1 MKINSEELDSTN
13 NSNHNSSNNNDSSN
27 SDVKNKE
34 LQNTLLDNEQ
44 SLNDSFIDAQEDDPI
59 GEPEKAKSDKEMP
72 LEDTSTTAD
81 TTTST
86 TADTTTS
93 TTADTYTPNEDN
105 NEDNNNDNRNESG
118 SYATSTDSD
127 DSSDSLEDPNNLE
140 KMILSTGIRV
150 GTPIKTKFM
159 SSFITRANPEGLYI
173 LDISKTLARIDVAA
187 KFIGRTNI
195 ANVAVTS
202 AREYGKTPIEKFCEL
217 TGARGIFGRFMPGTF
232 TNPSLPKYLEP
243 EIVIVTDPQADEQA
257 VLEATRAGVPVIALS
272 NSDNITSKVD
282 LVIPSNNRGRKALA
296 TVYWLLTKEVLKK
309 QGKIKSDSE
318 MPMTIDEF
326 EAKLVEELI

>member
-1 MKINSEELDSTN
+1 MNMKTDELNSPN
-13 NSNHNSSNNNDSSN
+13 NS
-27 SDVKNKE
+27 
-34 LQNTLLDNEQ
+34 DNEQ
-44 SLNDSFIDAQEDDPI
+44 IDKTVNDATSKTEEEDSNDTTSI
-59 GEPEKAKSDKEMP
+59 SEETPENYENSDQTIQ
-72 LEDTSTTAD
+72 TSTGD
-81 TTTST
+81 
-86 TADTTTS
+86 
-93 TTADTYTPNEDN
+93 E
-105 NEDNNNDNRNESG
+105 
-118 SYATSTDSD
+118 
-127 DSSDSLEDPNNLE
+127 DSSSSSDTVEQPESLEDPNNLE

-159 SSFITRANPEGLYI
+159 TSFITRANPEGLYI

-318 MPMTIDEF
+318 MSLTIDDF

>member
-1 MKINSEELDSTN
+1 MFERVSDSYSQDSYSDKDNVEESFDNSAEVGTESD
-13 NSNHNSSNNNDSSN
+13 SN
-27 SDVKNKE
+27 SISSDSNDI
-34 LQNTLLDNEQ
+34 TSQ
-44 SLNDSFIDAQEDDPI
+44 SVDA
-59 GEPEKAKSDKEMP
+59 A
-72 LEDTSTTAD
+72 TSTTNSAPDSITGEED
-81 TTTST
+81 T
-86 TADTTTS
+86 
-93 TTADTYTPNEDN
+93 
-105 NEDNNNDNRNESG
+105 
-118 SYATSTDSD
+118 
-127 DSSDSLEDPNNLE
+127 DSLEDPNNLE

-159 SSFITRANPEGLYI
+159 ASFITRANPEGLYI

-187 KFIGRTNI
+187 KFIGRVSI
-195 ANVAVTS
+195 SNVAVTS
-202 AREYGKTPIEKFCEL
+202 SREYGKTPVEKFCEL

-257 VLEATRAGVPVIALS
+257 VLESTRAGVPVIALA

-282 LVIPSNNRGRKALA
+282 IVIPTNNRGRKALA

-318 MPMTIDEF
+318 MPLTIDDF
-326 EAKLVEELI
+326 EAKLVEEVI

>member
-1 MKINSEELDSTN
+1 MIEQLSDS
-13 NSNHNSSNNNDSSN
+13 NSSHNNNDENNTKGNSTDTYENSINAETNDERETTTDEDLSSN
-27 SDVKNKE
+27 STDFSLESSSSSSPNLSE
-34 LQNTLLDNEQ
+34 FNEEENTE
-44 SLNDSFIDAQEDDPI
+44 
-59 GEPEKAKSDKEMP
+59 
-72 LEDTSTTAD
+72 
-81 TTTST
+81 
-86 TADTTTS
+86 
-93 TTADTYTPNEDN
+93 
-105 NEDNNNDNRNESG
+105 
-118 SYATSTDSD
+118 
-127 DSSDSLEDPNNLE
+127 SLEDPNNLE

-159 SSFITRANPEGLYI
+159 TSFITRANPEGLYI

-202 AREYGKTPIEKFCEL
+202 SREYGKTPIEKFCEL
-217 TGARGIFGRFMPGTF
+217 TGATVIFGRFMPGTF

-257 VLEATRAGVPVIALS
+257 VIEATRAGVPVIALS

-282 LVIPSNNRGRKALA
+282 LVIPTNNRGRKALA

-318 MPMTIDEF
+318 MPLAIDDF
-326 EAKLVEELI
+326 EAKLVEEVI

>member
-1 MKINSEELDSTN
+1 MFEKVSDSYSQDSYSDKDNVEESI
-13 NSNHNSSNNNDSSN
+13 DSSAEVGTE
-27 SDVKNKE
+27 SDSISISSDSNDI
-34 LQNTLLDNEQ
+34 TSQ
-44 SLNDSFIDAQEDDPI
+44 S
-59 GEPEKAKSDKEMP
+59 G
-72 LEDTSTTAD
+72 D
-81 TTTST
+81 TTT
-86 TADTTTS
+86 TTTTNS
-93 TTADTYTPNEDN
+93 APDSITGEEDT
-105 NEDNNNDNRNESG
+105 
-118 SYATSTDSD
+118 
-127 DSSDSLEDPNNLE
+127 DSLEDPNNLE

-159 SSFITRANPEGLYI
+159 ASFITRANPEGLYI

-187 KFIGRTNI
+187 KFIGRVSI
-195 ANVAVTS
+195 SNVAVTS
-202 AREYGKTPIEKFCEL
+202 SREYGKTPVEKFCEL

-257 VLEATRAGVPVIALS
+257 VLESTRAGVPVIALA

-282 LVIPSNNRGRKALA
+282 IVIPTNNRGRKALA

-318 MPMTIDEF
+318 MPLTIDDF
-326 EAKLVEELI
+326 EAKLVEEVI

>member
-1 MKINSEELDSTN
+1 MNMNTDELDSPN
-13 NSNHNSSNNNDSSN
+13 NSNNEHLDKTVNDAASKTEEDSNHNNNNPEESPENYRDADQTEQTSIGDEEPSSS
-27 SDVKNKE
+27 SDTV
-34 LQNTLLDNEQ
+34 EQ
-44 SLNDSFIDAQEDDPI
+44 SE
-59 GEPEKAKSDKEMP
+59 
-72 LEDTSTTAD
+72 
-81 TTTST
+81 
-86 TADTTTS
+86 
-93 TTADTYTPNEDN
+93 
-105 NEDNNNDNRNESG
+105 
-118 SYATSTDSD
+118 
-127 DSSDSLEDPNNLE
+127 SLEDPNNLE

-159 SSFITRANPEGLYI
+159 TSFITRANPEGLYI

-318 MPMTIDEF
+318 MPLTIDDF

>member
-1 MKINSEELDSTN
+1 MFERVSDSYSQDSYSDKDNIEESFDNSAEVGTESD
-13 NSNHNSSNNNDSSN
+13 SN
-27 SDVKNKE
+27 SISPDSNGI
-34 LQNTLLDNEQ
+34 TSQ
-44 SLNDSFIDAQEDDPI
+44 S
-59 GEPEKAKSDKEMP
+59 
-72 LEDTSTTAD
+72 AD
-81 TTTST
+81 TTTT
-86 TADTTTS
+86 TNSAPDSITGEEDT
-93 TTADTYTPNEDN
+93 
-105 NEDNNNDNRNESG
+105 
-118 SYATSTDSD
+118 
-127 DSSDSLEDPNNLE
+127 DSLEDPNNLE

-159 SSFITRANPEGLYI
+159 ASFITRANPEGLYI

-187 KFIGRTNI
+187 KFIGRVSI
-195 ANVAVTS
+195 SNVAVTS
-202 AREYGKTPIEKFCEL
+202 SREYGKTPVEKFCEL

-257 VLEATRAGVPVIALS
+257 VLESTRAGVPVIALA

-282 LVIPSNNRGRKALA
+282 IVIPTNNRGRKALA

-318 MPMTIDEF
+318 MPLTIDDF
-326 EAKLVEELI
+326 EAKLVEEVI

>member
-1 MKINSEELDSTN
+1 MIEQNSDSSSS
-13 NSNHNSSNNNDSSN
+13 SNYEQEKYENSSVN
-27 SDVKNKE
+27 E
-34 LQNTLLDNEQ
+34 YENTTYSETENE
-44 SLNDSFIDAQEDDPI
+44 
-59 GEPEKAKSDKEMP
+59 
-72 LEDTSTTAD
+72 
-81 TTTST
+81 
-86 TADTTTS
+86 
-93 TTADTYTPNEDN
+93 
-105 NEDNNNDNRNESG
+105 
-118 SYATSTDSD
+118 TDSQITSSTSKD
-127 DSSDSLEDPNNLE
+127 FSSDSIESSSSNLPNSETENSDSIEDPNNLE

-202 AREYGKTPIEKFCEL
+202 SREYGKTPIEKFCEL

-282 LVIPSNNRGRKALA
+282 VVIPTNNRGRKALA

-309 QGKIKSDSE
+309 QGKIKSDSD
-318 MPMTIDEF
+318 MPLAIDDF
-326 EAKLVEELI
+326 EAKLVEEVI

>member
-1 MKINSEELDSTN
+1 MEQYIMNRNTEELDSID
-13 NSNHNSSNNNDSSN
+13 NSNNEQLDKTVNDDPSKTEDEDSTNTTINTEETSETSSQIEQSTVGNEESSSSSN
-27 SDVKNKE
+27 STSE
-34 LQNTLLDNEQ
+34 MAEQ
-44 SLNDSFIDAQEDDPI
+44 SE
-59 GEPEKAKSDKEMP
+59 
-72 LEDTSTTAD
+72 
-81 TTTST
+81 
-86 TADTTTS
+86 
-93 TTADTYTPNEDN
+93 
-105 NEDNNNDNRNESG
+105 
-118 SYATSTDSD
+118 
-127 DSSDSLEDPNNLE
+127 SLEDPNNLE

-159 SSFITRANPEGLYI
+159 TSFITRANPEGLYI

-272 NSDNITSKVD
+272 NSDNITAKVD

-318 MPMTIDEF
+318 MPLTIDDF

>member
-1 MKINSEELDSTN
+1 MEQYIMNMNTDELDSPT
-13 NSNHNSSNNNDSSN
+13 NSNNENLDKTVNDVTSKTEGEDSKNITSDPQETTEIYGNSEQIEQTSIGEEESTNPS
-27 SDVKNKE
+27 E
-34 LQNTLLDNEQ
+34 MAEQ
-44 SLNDSFIDAQEDDPI
+44 SE
-59 GEPEKAKSDKEMP
+59 
-72 LEDTSTTAD
+72 
-81 TTTST
+81 
-86 TADTTTS
+86 
-93 TTADTYTPNEDN
+93 
-105 NEDNNNDNRNESG
+105 
-118 SYATSTDSD
+118 
-127 DSSDSLEDPNNLE
+127 SLEDPNNLE

-159 SSFITRANPEGLYI
+159 TSFITRANPEGLYI

-318 MPMTIDEF
+318 MPLTIDDF

>member
-1 MKINSEELDSTN
+1 MEQYIMNMNTEEMDSLNNSNNENIDKTVNDVASTTEGEDSKNTTSNSEESPVNMGESDETEQTSVVDEE
-13 NSNHNSSNNNDSSN
+13 SNSS
-27 SDVKNKE
+27 SD
-34 LQNTLLDNEQ
+34 TIEQ
-44 SLNDSFIDAQEDDPI
+44 SE
-59 GEPEKAKSDKEMP
+59 
-72 LEDTSTTAD
+72 
-81 TTTST
+81 
-86 TADTTTS
+86 
-93 TTADTYTPNEDN
+93 
-105 NEDNNNDNRNESG
+105 
-118 SYATSTDSD
+118 
-127 DSSDSLEDPNNLE
+127 SLEDPNNLE
-140 KMILSTGIRV
+140 RMILSTGIRV

-159 SSFITRANPEGLYI
+159 TSFITRANPEGLYI

-318 MPMTIDEF
+318 MPLTIDDF

>member
-1 MKINSEELDSTN
+1 MEQYIMNMNTDELDTLDDSNNENLDKPVNDVTSKTEEEN
-13 NSNHNSSNNNDSSN
+13 SKNITSNAEETPEIYGNSNQIEQTSIGDEEASNSSDMA
-27 SDVKNKE
+27 
-34 LQNTLLDNEQ
+34 EQ
-44 SLNDSFIDAQEDDPI
+44 SE
-59 GEPEKAKSDKEMP
+59 
-72 LEDTSTTAD
+72 
-81 TTTST
+81 
-86 TADTTTS
+86 
-93 TTADTYTPNEDN
+93 
-105 NEDNNNDNRNESG
+105 
-118 SYATSTDSD
+118 
-127 DSSDSLEDPNNLE
+127 SLEDPNNLE

-159 SSFITRANPEGLYI
+159 TSFITRANPEGLYI

-318 MPMTIDEF
+318 MPLTIDDF

>member
-1 MKINSEELDSTN
+1 MFERVSDSYSQDSYSDKDNVEESFDNSAEVGTESDS
-13 NSNHNSSNNNDSSN
+13 NSISSDSNNITS
-27 SDVKNKE
+27 
-34 LQNTLLDNEQ
+34 Q
-44 SLNDSFIDAQEDDPI
+44 S
-59 GEPEKAKSDKEMP
+59 
-72 LEDTSTTAD
+72 AD
-81 TTTST
+81 TTAT
-86 TADTTTS
+86 TNSAPDSITGEEDT
-93 TTADTYTPNEDN
+93 
-105 NEDNNNDNRNESG
+105 
-118 SYATSTDSD
+118 
-127 DSSDSLEDPNNLE
+127 DSLEDPNNLE

-159 SSFITRANPEGLYI
+159 ASFITRANPEGLYI

-187 KFIGRTNI
+187 KFIGRVSI
-195 ANVAVTS
+195 SNVAVTS
-202 AREYGKTPIEKFCEL
+202 SREYGKTPVEKFCEL

-257 VLEATRAGVPVIALS
+257 VLESTRAGVPVIALA

-282 LVIPSNNRGRKALA
+282 IVIPTNNRGRKALA

-318 MPMTIDEF
+318 MPLTIDDF
-326 EAKLVEELI
+326 EAKLVEEVI

>member
-1 MKINSEELDSTN
+1 MFERVSDSD
-13 NSNHNSSNNNDSSN
+13 SSSNNHNDKDEIEESFDNPADAGTEGDSMSASPDSIDVPSQSFETSSTA
-27 SDVKNKE
+27 SD
-34 LQNTLLDNEQ
+34 T
-44 SLNDSFIDAQEDDPI
+44 I
-59 GEPEKAKSDKEMP
+59 GDEGA
-72 LEDTSTTAD
+72 
-81 TTTST
+81 
-86 TADTTTS
+86 
-93 TTADTYTPNEDN
+93 
-105 NEDNNNDNRNESG
+105 
-118 SYATSTDSD
+118 
-127 DSSDSLEDPNNLE
+127 DSLEDPNNLE

-159 SSFITRANPEGLYI
+159 ASFITRANPEGLYI

-187 KFIGRTNI
+187 KFIGRVSI
-195 ANVAVTS
+195 SNVAVTS
-202 AREYGKTPIEKFCEL
+202 SREYGKTPVEKFCEL

-257 VLEATRAGVPVIALS
+257 VLESTRAGVPVIALA

-282 LVIPSNNRGRKALA
+282 IVIPTNNRGRKALA

-318 MPMTIDEF
+318 MPLTIDDF
-326 EAKLVEELI
+326 EAKLVEEVI

>member
-1 MKINSEELDSTN
+1 MFER
-13 NSNHNSSNNNDSSN
+13 
-27 SDVKNKE
+27 V
-34 LQNTLLDNEQ
+34 
-44 SLNDSFIDAQEDDPI
+44 
-59 GEPEKAKSDKEMP
+59 
-72 LEDTSTTAD
+72 
-81 TTTST
+81 
-86 TADTTTS
+86 
-93 TTADTYTPNEDN
+93 
-105 NEDNNNDNRNESG
+105 SG
-118 SYATSTDSD
+118 SYSQDSYSDKDNIEESFDNSAEVGTDSD
-127 DSSDSLEDPNNLE
+127 SNFISPDSNDITSQSADATATTNTSNTTNRTSDPINGEDTDSLEDPNNLE

-159 SSFITRANPEGLYI
+159 ASFITRANPEGLYI

-187 KFIGRTNI
+187 KFIGRVSI
-195 ANVAVTS
+195 SNVAVTS
-202 AREYGKTPIEKFCEL
+202 SREYGKTPVEKFCEL

-257 VLEATRAGVPVIALS
+257 VLESTRAGVPVIALA

-282 LVIPSNNRGRKALA
+282 IVIPTNNRGRKALA

-318 MPMTIDEF
+318 MPLTIDDF
-326 EAKLVEELI
+326 EAKLVEEVI

>member
-1 MKINSEELDSTN
+1 MFEKVSDSYSQDSYSDKDNVEESFDNSAEVGTESD
-13 NSNHNSSNNNDSSN
+13 SN
-27 SDVKNKE
+27 SISSDSNDI
-34 LQNTLLDNEQ
+34 TSQ
-44 SLNDSFIDAQEDDPI
+44 S
-59 GEPEKAKSDKEMP
+59 G
-72 LEDTSTTAD
+72 D
-81 TTTST
+81 TTT
-86 TADTTTS
+86 TTTTNS
-93 TTADTYTPNEDN
+93 APDSITGEEDT
-105 NEDNNNDNRNESG
+105 
-118 SYATSTDSD
+118 
-127 DSSDSLEDPNNLE
+127 DSLEDPNNLE

-159 SSFITRANPEGLYI
+159 ASFITRANPEGLYI

-187 KFIGRTNI
+187 KFIGRVSI
-195 ANVAVTS
+195 SNVAVTS
-202 AREYGKTPIEKFCEL
+202 SREYGKTPVEKFCEL

-257 VLEATRAGVPVIALS
+257 VLESTRAGVPVIALA

-282 LVIPSNNRGRKALA
+282 IVIPTNNRGRKALA

-318 MPMTIDEF
+318 MPLTIDDF
-326 EAKLVEELI
+326 EAKLVEEVI